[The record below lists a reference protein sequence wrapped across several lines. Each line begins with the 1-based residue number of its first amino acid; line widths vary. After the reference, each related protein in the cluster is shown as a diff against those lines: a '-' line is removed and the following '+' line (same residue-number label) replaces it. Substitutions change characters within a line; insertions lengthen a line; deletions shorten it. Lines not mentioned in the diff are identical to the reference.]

1 MSAKAAKSIEYIF
14 KNFFFFIQSVV
25 HFDKKLQSP
34 GTILLVCQRINQQKS
49 DQNLIRYKNI
59 SFEYYLLLHF
69 FYCKIICS
77 GW

>member
-34 GTILLVCQRINQQKS
+34 GAILLVCQRINQQKS

-59 SFEYYLLLHF
+59 SFEYYL
-69 FYCKIICS
+69 
-77 GW
+77 